1 MKKIITI
8 IIVVA
13 ALAGAGFLGYS
24 AMHKSTSTG
33 SGKSGDIAKT
43 ILPYGSDLNFKPI
56 QDFNNTGRFFPYPKV
71 TPPEIGSTTT
81 ALVP

>member
-13 ALAGAGFLGYS
+13 ALGGAGFLGYS
-24 AMHKSTSTG
+24 AMHKSSS
-33 SGKSGDIAKT
+33 SGDAKSGNITTT
-43 ILPYGSDLNFKPI
+43 ILPYGTDLNFKPI
-56 QDFNNTGRFFPYPKV
+56 QDFNSTNRFFPYPKV
-71 TPPEIGSTTT
+71 TPPEIGATTT